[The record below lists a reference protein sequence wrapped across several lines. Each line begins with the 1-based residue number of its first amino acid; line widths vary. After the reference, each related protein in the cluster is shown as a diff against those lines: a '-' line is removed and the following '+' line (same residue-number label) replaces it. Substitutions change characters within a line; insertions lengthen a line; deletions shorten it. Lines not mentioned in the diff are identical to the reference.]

1 VSRRPAIL
9 AVDGGGSKIDAALL
23 RADGAVLGASRVAT
37 RDFDENGGPEHLQQV
52 LDAVSLAG
60 RDAGIGAD
68 RPVAG
73 IGVYCLAGADLPA
86 DDRKMQRWLERTGV
100 TAESIVRNDTFAVLR
115 AGTDHHWGVGVVCGF
130 GTNCSAVAPD
140 GRITRFP
147 AVGAISGDWG
157 GGADVGG
164 AALWH
169 AVRAED
175 GRGDRSALAEIVPAH
190 FGMRRP
196 RQVTEALYYGRLSE
210 DRLVELAPLVFEA
223 ALDGDTVARRVVDRQ
238 ADEIVAM
245 ATTAI
250 KRLRMQRLEV
260 PVVLGGGVFRTDD
273 RAFFDR
279 IERGIHTV
287 APDARCTVLADPPV
301 IGAAWLGLDRIG
313 SPAAAYARAGRAL
326 THVRLATHTHAKR
339 KERH

>member
-1 VSRRPAIL
+1 VRRRAAIL

-23 RADGAVLGASRVAT
+23 RADGTVLGASRIAT
-37 RDFDENGGPEHLQQV
+37 SDFDENGGPEHMRQV
-52 LDAVSLAG
+52 LEAVSRAG
-60 RDAGIGAD
+60 RDAGIGPEP
-68 RPVAG
+68 PVADL
-73 IGVYCLAGADLPA
+73 GVYCLAGADLPA
-86 DDRKMQRWLERTGV
+86 DDRKMQRWLDRTELTG
-100 TAESIVRNDTFAVLR
+100 ENIVRNDTFAVLR
-115 AGTDHHWGVGVVCGF
+115 AGTDREWGVGVVCGF

-157 GGADVGG
+157 GGADVGE

-175 GRGDRSALAEIVPAH
+175 GRGSPSVLAEAVPAH

-196 RQVTEALYYGRLSE
+196 RQLTEALYYGRLPQ
-210 DRLVELAPLVFEA
+210 DRLVELAPLVFEV
-223 ALDGDTVARRVVDRQ
+223 ALGGDAVARGIVDRQ

-260 PVVLGGGVFRTDD
+260 PVVLGGGIFRTDD
-273 RAFFDR
+273 RSFFDR
-279 IERGIHTV
+279 IDRGIHAV
-287 APDARCTVLADPPV
+287 APDARCTVLTDPPV
-301 IGAAWLGLDRIG
+301 VGAAWLGLDHLG
-313 SPAAAYARAGRAL
+313 SGRAAYARAGRAL
-326 THVRLATHTHAKR
+326 THARLATHTDATG
-339 KERH
+339 KERR

>member
-23 RADGAVLGASRVAT
+23 RADGTVLGASRIAT
-37 RDFDENGGPEHLQQV
+37 SDFDENGGPEHMGQV
-52 LDAVSLAG
+52 LEAVSLAG
-60 RDAGIGAD
+60 RDAGID
-68 RPVAG
+68 LEPPVADL
-73 IGVYCLAGADLPA
+73 GVYCLAGADLPA
-86 DDRKMQRWLERTGV
+86 DDRKMLRWLDRTGL
-100 TAESIVRNDTFAVLR
+100 TGESVVRNDTFAVLR
-115 AGTDHHWGVGVVCGF
+115 AGTDRNWGVGVVCGF

-157 GGADVGG
+157 GGADVGE

-175 GRGDRSALAEIVPAH
+175 GRGTRSALAEVVPAH

-210 DRLVELAPLVFEA
+210 DRLVELAPIVFDA
-223 ALDGDTVARRVVDRQ
+223 ALGGDAVARSVVDRQ

-250 KRLRMQRLEV
+250 RRLRMQRLDV
-260 PVVLGGGVFRTDD
+260 PVVLGGGIFRTDD

-279 IERGIHTV
+279 IDHGIHTV
-287 APDARCTVLADPPV
+287 APDARCTVLTDPPV
-301 IGAAWLGLDRIG
+301 VGAAWLGLDRIA
-313 SPAAAYARAGRAL
+313 SPRTAYARAGRAL
-326 THVRLATHTHAKR
+326 THARLATHTDASR
-339 KERH
+339 KEHH